1 MGYDPLKNVGY
12 GIWGQKWD
20 VGYHYQKFPKMVS
33 NLSYFPIN
41 HTLVSNIAYL
51 SLWCFK
57 KSGTGTKV
65 INEPTMIT

>member
-41 HTLVSNIAYL
+41 HTLVSNIAYHNGVL
-51 SLWCFK
+51 SNQTPGQKW
-57 KSGTGTKV
+57 
-65 INEPTMIT
+65 